1 MFTIIYIPI
10 ATFAFSIMAWD
21 NGVIDTIKSDW
32 PVFIGTWLWAISMDC
47 ICFFVLKVQ

>member
-1 MFTIIYIPI
+1 MATIIYIPI

-32 PVFIGTWLWAISMDC
+32 PVFIGTFLCVISMDC
-47 ICFFVLKVQ
+47 ICFCILNVH